1 MSQFVSVHLPVLFLG
16 PKKSHNL
23 SPYTCPFPGDR
34 NNDTICLRTRALFL
48 ETEKRTRV
56 LFLET
61 EQNVTICLR
70 TRALF
75 LETERMSQFVSA
87 HVLFLET
94 EKMSQFVSVHVPF
107 SWRPRKCHNLS
118 PYTCPFLGTEQNVT
132 ICLCTRALF
141 LETER
146 MSQFVS
152 VHVPFSL
159 RPKKCH
165 NLSPYTCPFPGDRTY
180 CRDLS
185 PYTCPFPGDRKNV
198 TICLRTRVLFLETD
212 GATRQSFKE
221 EFGLKKR

>member
-1 MSQFVSVHLPVLFLG
+1 MSQFVSVHVPFSWR
-16 PKKSHNL
+16 PNKCHNL
-23 SPYTCPFPGDR
+23 SPYTYLSFSWDR
-34 NNDTICLRTRALFL
+34 KKVTICL
-48 ETEKRTRV
+48 RTRV

-61 EQNVTICLR
+61 EIMTQFVSVHVPFSWRPKNVHVSFSWRPNKMSRFVSAHVPFSRRPNQCHNLSPYTCSFPGDRKNVTICLR

-75 LETERMSQFVSA
+75 LETE
-87 HVLFLET
+87 
-94 EKMSQFVSVHVPF
+94 K
-107 SWRPRKCHNLS
+107 
-118 PYTCPFLGTEQNVT
+118 
-132 ICLCTRALF
+132 
-141 LETER
+141 